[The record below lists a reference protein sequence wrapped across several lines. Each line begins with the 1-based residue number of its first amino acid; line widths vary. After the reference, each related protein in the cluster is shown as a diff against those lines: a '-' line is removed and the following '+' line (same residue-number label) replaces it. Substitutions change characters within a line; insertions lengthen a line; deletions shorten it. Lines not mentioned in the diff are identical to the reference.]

1 MNLKS
6 LVTYAFVLI
15 AAVTVCAPVSV
26 LAQDKTAPSLKIV
39 IVNIDAVRA
48 QSEAFKK
55 AGEQFVAYRD
65 RMNGVLEKE
74 QQALRTA
81 NAELSRK
88 RTLLSPEAFADERK
102 KYEQRVTAFQR
113 KFQEDQKAIAKLEAE
128 VVGELNRKIIEII
141 TKYATDNKVSMVLP
155 ETVTLLAAKSLNIS
169 AHVLS
174 AVNKELPTVQVKI
187 PAK

>member
-6 LVTYAFVLI
+6 FATYAFVLI
-15 AAVTVCAPVSV
+15 AAAIAYAPVSV
-26 LAQDKTAPSLKIV
+26 LAQDKAVPAMKIA
-39 IVNIDAVRA
+39 IINIDAVRA
-48 QSEAFKK
+48 QSVAFKK

-102 KYEQRVTAFQR
+102 KYEQRVTEFQR

-141 TKYATDNKVSMVLP
+141 AKYATDNDVSLVLP
-155 ETVTLLAAKSLNIS
+155 ETVTLLAANSMSINAYALG
-169 AHVLS
+169 VL
-174 AVNKELPTVQVKI
+174 NKELPSVQVKI

>member
-6 LVTYAFVLI
+6 FVIYASVLFS
-15 AAVTVCAPVSV
+15 AVAVCAPGSV
-26 LAQDKTAPSLKIV
+26 LAQDKKAPPLKIM
-39 IVNIDAVRA
+39 IVNIDAVRG
-48 QSEAFKK
+48 QSVAFKK

-81 NAELSRK
+81 NSELSRQ
-88 RTLLSPEAFADERK
+88 RTLLSPEAFADKRK

-128 VVGELNRKIIEII
+128 VVGELNGKIIEII
-141 TKYATDNKVSMVLP
+141 TKYAEDNQVSLVLP
-155 ETVTLLAAKSLNIS
+155 ESVTILAANAMSINAYVLEELN
-169 AHVLS
+169 
-174 AVNKELPTVQVKI
+174 KKLPSVQVKI

>member
-6 LVTYAFVLI
+6 FVTFTFALFAAFV
-15 AAVTVCAPVSV
+15 VCTPGTVM
-26 LAQDKTAPSLKIV
+26 AQDKANEPLKIV
-39 IVNIDAVRA
+39 IANIDTVRS
-48 QSEAFKK
+48 QSAAFKK
-55 AGEQFVAYRD
+55 AGDQFVAYRD

-113 KFQEDQKAIAKLEAE
+113 KFQEDQKTIAKLEAE
-128 VVGELNRKIIEII
+128 VVGELNVKIIEII
-141 TKYATDNKVSMVLP
+141 TKYATDNKVSLVLP
-155 ETVTLLAAKSLNIS
+155 ETVTLLAAKSMSIN

-174 AVNKELPTVQVKI
+174 VLNKELPSVQVKI